1 MTFFI
6 CTKKSG
12 FFENSEEKFTFYKEF
27 TFNRN
32 KKFRKH
38 PFSRLCQMTAY
49 YQKSIFVPNNK
60 QKTGKT
66 MKFVFLCDANYLK
79 GDMVNFVN
87 NFPTNH
93 ELVTMTSDELLQ
105 TKSIFEGTFAV
116 LAERTT
122 WQKNF
127 SLFRYF
133 GLLPLLEVLPLGI
146 VSRSR
151 RSEPLKGRTQN
162 RNQEIYFNPSATAE
176 ELYLQ
181 VDKFVAAP
189 PAGFTYPRGTQ
200 KA

>member
-1 MTFFI
+1 
-6 CTKKSG
+6 
-12 FFENSEEKFTFYKEF
+12 
-27 TFNRN
+27 
-32 KKFRKH
+32 
-38 PFSRLCQMTAY
+38 
-49 YQKSIFVPNNK
+49 
-60 QKTGKT
+60 

-93 ELVTMTSDELLQ
+93 ELVTMTSDDLLQ
-105 TKSIFEGTFAV
+105 SKSIFEGTFAI
-116 LAERTT
+116 LAERST

-133 GLLPLLEVLPLGI
+133 GILPLLEVLPLGI
-146 VSRSR
+146 VSRTR
-151 RSEPLKGRTQN
+151 KNEPLKGRSQN
-162 RNQEIYFNPSATAE
+162 RNQEIYFNPSASAE

-189 PAGFTYPRGTQ
+189 PAGLSYPRGSA

>member
-1 MTFFI
+1 VKNLQRIYIKLEQKVPKAGHFAQDCNDKGF
-6 CTKKSG
+6 TK
-12 FFENSEEKFTFYKEF
+12 NY
-27 TFNRN
+27 
-32 KKFRKH
+32 
-38 PFSRLCQMTAY
+38 LC
-49 YQKSIFVPNNK
+49 SK
-60 QKTGKT
+60 QQTKTGRN

-162 RNQEIYFNPSATAE
+162 KNQEIYFNPSSSAE

-189 PAGFTYPRGTQ
+189 PAGFTYPRGSQ

>member
-1 MTFFI
+1 
-6 CTKKSG
+6 
-12 FFENSEEKFTFYKEF
+12 
-27 TFNRN
+27 
-32 KKFRKH
+32 
-38 PFSRLCQMTAY
+38 
-49 YQKSIFVPNNK
+49 
-60 QKTGKT
+60 

-127 SLFRYF
+127 SLF
-133 GLLPLLEVLPLGI
+133 
-146 VSRSR
+146 
-151 RSEPLKGRTQN
+151 EPLKGRTQN
-162 RNQEIYFNPSATAE
+162 RNQEIYFNPASSAE

-189 PAGFTYPRGTQ
+189 PAGFSYPRGFQ